1 MQRSLHAYAPR
12 MHMGGSGTEKSEE
25 RTRGA
30 VTPQSALLSI
40 RAKDIKE
47 KAEKSL
53 IWVSLYLSSTCLLL
67 ESLCAVMS
75 YRDPG
80 PFRIVKESCFR
91 FRFPQLDPT
100 ILWATKDPRRRH
112 CLAGCP
118 HGFED

>member
-30 VTPQSALLSI
+30 VTPQSAL
-40 RAKDIKE
+40 AKDIKSE

-80 PFRIVKESCFR
+80 PFRIVGES
-91 FRFPQLDPT
+91 PL
-100 ILWATKDPRRRH
+100 
-112 CLAGCP
+112 
-118 HGFED
+118 E